1 MSDPVNFAITE
12 FSEVALAQR
21 DDVRLLMM
29 ANVHYARIGDVW
41 KHLPLAEVLSIERP
55 GRYWESHAGSSTY
68 PLTRSPERDYGVFYF
83 LEHANLSS
91 ALKSSAY
98 RRLLEPCERGS
109 TPPTYPGSPLIA
121 LKLLKGAGEHFVFCD
136 VDGASLA
143 NIAEDARA
151 LRVSAGRVRLVH
163 GDGIPALEEELA
175 GLAEGEASGT
185 FLHVDPYRPL
195 ERERGGESPLGL
207 FARAAEQGVGCMLW
221 HGFDSRD
228 ARAVVPD
235 ALRKR
240 IAGHAWYGEV
250 CLHAEDLSE
259 VGFDPG
265 VLGCGVVVCNVGQ
278 EALAAC
284 SHLGEGLAHAYAS
297 ARLPNGRDDALEFE
311 EDTF

>member
-1 MSDPVNFAITE
+1 VNFAITE

-221 HGFDSRD
+221 YGFDSRD